1 MKKLIIFLV
10 CTLMMSAAATWAKAP
25 QVTEVSITGEGV
37 GNGGRPVLVVTCAA
51 KKAADVSDADLAVCA
66 VRGVLFRGYAD
77 ASKSSSFDSST
88 NHPALVGA
96 DNEAAHADYFADF
109 FGSGAAST
117 YVDILPDT
125 RKVTKVGKVYH
136 VSQMVQ
142 VNVPAL
148 RAKLEKDGIIRSLK
162 TGW

>member
-1 MKKLIIFLV
+1 MRKLIMFIV
-10 CTLMMSAAATWAKAP
+10 CMLMISVAAWAKAP
-25 QVTEVSITGEGV
+25 QVSEVSVIGEGI

-51 KKAADVSDADLAVCA
+51 KKASDVSDTELALCA
-66 VRGVLFRGYAD
+66 VRSVLFRGYAD
-77 ASKSSSFDSST
+77 ASKSSGFDSST
-88 NHPALVGA
+88 NHPAIVGA
-96 DNEAAHADYFADF
+96 DNETAYADYFADF
-109 FGSGAAST
+109 FNSGSASS

-125 RKVTKVGKVYH
+125 RKISKVGKVYH
-136 VSQMVQ
+136 VSQSVQ

>member
-1 MKKLIIFLV
+1 MKKLLMFLI
-10 CTLMMSAAATWAKAP
+10 CTLMMSAASFAKAP
-25 QVTEVSITGEGV
+25 QVTVVSVVGEGV
-37 GNGGRPVLVVTCAA
+37 GNGGRPVLAVTCAS
-51 KKAADVSDADLAVCA
+51 KKATDVNDAAIAVNA
-66 VRGVLFRGYAD
+66 LRGVMFRGYSD

-109 FGSGAAST
+109 FNSGAASS

-125 RKVTKVGKVYH
+125 RKVSKVGKEYH
-136 VSQMVQ
+136 VTQIVQ
-142 VNVPAL
+142 VNVPDL
-148 RAKLEKDGIIRSLK
+148 RKKLEKDGIIRSLR

>member
-1 MKKLIIFLV
+1 MKKLVLFLV
-10 CTLMMSAAATWAKAP
+10 CMLTLSAASWAKAP

-37 GNGGRPVLVVTCAA
+37 GNGGRAVLKVTCAA
-51 KKAADVSDADLAVCA
+51 KKAADVTDAELAVCA

-88 NHPALVGA
+88 NHPAIVGA

-109 FGSGAAST
+109 FNSGAASS
-117 YVDILPDT
+117 YVNILDDT

-136 VSQMVQ
+136 VTQMVQ
-142 VNVPAL
+142 VNTPDL
-148 RAKLEKDGIIRSLK
+148 RKKLEKDGIIRSLK
-162 TGW
+162 SGW